1 MDNLIQDTPIEEK
14 SADESNEVVSET
26 VKSFLGDTDFNEEP
40 IDTPTSEEKP
50 QEDTVLNEETPKEE
64 PQEPEI
70 PLEEI
75 VEEVKTKT
83 KEETKQEILKALGM
97 TEQEKEVAEEAG
109 YKFPWEARGE
119 EAPKDWKEVIDASL
133 EYQEYKRQ
141 EYQKEQY
148 EAQRQE
154 LAIMQEREAQINTEW
169 DTQLEY
175 LREEGLIPE
184 ISPEIKAKLD
194 EGKVLTKAERTDPGL
209 KAQADIFEKMYEV
222 SQEREK
228 QGLSP
233 ITDVVHIYSRYYKP
247 TKPAGMDAPV
257 SGGSVP
263 ISSNEDEDITYEQLR
278 NSDFTDLV
286 R

>member
-14 SADESNEVVSET
+14 PADESDEVVSET
-26 VKSFLGDTDFNEEP
+26 VKSFLGDSEFTEEP
-40 IDTPTSEEKP
+40 IDTPTSEEEP
-50 QEDTVLNEETPKEE
+50 QEEPILDVETPKEE

-133 EYQEYKRQ
+133 EYQEYKKQ
-141 EYQKEQY
+141 ELQKEQY

-169 DTQLEY
+169 DTQLDY

-184 ISPEIKAKLD
+184 IAPEIKAKLD
-194 EGKVLTKAERTDPGL
+194 EGRVLTKAERTDPGL
-209 KAQADIFEKMYEV
+209 KAQAEIFEKMYEV

-228 QGLSP
+228 QGLPP
-233 ITDVVHIYSRYYKP
+233 ITDVVHIFSRYYKP
-247 TKPAGMDAPV
+247 TKPAGMNAPV

-263 ISSNEDEDITYEQLR
+263 ISSGEEDDITYEELR